1 MIGEVRL
8 SPLFAP
14 VVVSVSRGVAVGT
27 KLNVIVGAVLK
38 IGDVSYTRTLPAI
51 PLRVTEAPKTPAAG
65 K

>member
-1 MIGEVRL
+1 M
-8 SPLFAP
+8 
-14 VVVSVSRGVAVGT
+14 VVSVSRGVAVGT